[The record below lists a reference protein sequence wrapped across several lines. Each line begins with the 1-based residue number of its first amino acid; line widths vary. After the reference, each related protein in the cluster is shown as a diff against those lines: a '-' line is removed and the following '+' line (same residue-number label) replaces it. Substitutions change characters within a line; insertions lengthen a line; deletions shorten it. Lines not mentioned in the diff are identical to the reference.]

1 MAHINGTH
9 YYILYPC
16 IGRALPPNLSFSR
29 NRVAE
34 STESTQSLRTTA
46 STICMIERSDWTDQ
60 FKVLHEDNT
69 CSGVV
74 VVDKNE
80 NCDQNCFRP
89 SYPLTDLR

>member
-1 MAHINGTH
+1 MKLIII
-9 YYILYPC
+9 YYILVS
-16 IGRALPPNLSFSR
+16 GRTLPQNILFSR
-29 NRVAE
+29 NRVSE
-34 STESTQSLRTTA
+34 STESSESLRAIA
-46 STICMIERSDWTDQ
+46 SKICMIERSDWTDQ
-60 FKVLHEDNT
+60 FKVLQEDNK

>member
-1 MAHINGTH
+1 MELTTIILLT
-9 YYILYPC
+9 YILVS
-16 IGRALPPNLSFSR
+16 GRTLPQNLLCCR
-29 NRVAE
+29 NRVTE
-34 STESTQSLRTTA
+34 STESTESLRTMA
-46 STICMIERSDWTDQ
+46 FKICMIERSDWTDQ
-60 FKVLHEDNT
+60 FKVLHEDKR

>member
-1 MAHINGTH
+1 MELTIILLT
-9 YYILYPC
+9 YILVS
-16 IGRALPPNLSFSR
+16 GRTLPQNLLCCR
-29 NRVAE
+29 NRVTE
-34 STESTQSLRTTA
+34 STESTESLRTMA
-46 STICMIERSDWTDQ
+46 FKICMIERSDWTDQ
-60 FKVLHEDNT
+60 FKGLHEDKK